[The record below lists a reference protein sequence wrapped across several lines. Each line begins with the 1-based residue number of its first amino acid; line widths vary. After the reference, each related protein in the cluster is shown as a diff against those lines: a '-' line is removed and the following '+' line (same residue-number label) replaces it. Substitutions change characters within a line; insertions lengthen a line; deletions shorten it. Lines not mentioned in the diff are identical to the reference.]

1 MILSYL
7 QKSLIGSFPTKIYT
21 VKIVN
26 EYGTHIKNL
35 AIESTNY
42 CSILGYLGEA
52 YPFCKFTILNI
63 ESCESCSA

>member
-1 MILSYL
+1 MILSEL
-7 QKSLIGSFPTKIYT
+7 QKTLIGSFPTKIYT

-26 EYGTHIKNL
+26 EYGTHIKSL

-52 YPFCKFTILNI
+52 FPFCKFTILNI
-63 ESCESCSA
+63 ESCSSCSA